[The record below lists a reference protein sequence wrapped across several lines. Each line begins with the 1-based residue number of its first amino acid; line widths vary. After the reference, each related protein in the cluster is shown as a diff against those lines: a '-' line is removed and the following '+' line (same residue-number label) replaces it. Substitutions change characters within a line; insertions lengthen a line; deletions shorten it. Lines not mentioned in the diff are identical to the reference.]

1 MRKVFRVIYLLAMP
15 ILFLALL
22 AICLS
27 FEGTMVMTSTAATV
41 EGTTTVGVNAN
52 CLINLNGIVFM
63 VENFQANL
71 AKQFKYTISGTSLF
85 DLSLVLTDVT
95 SGDPLSLGEEVKI
108 TLQMLSI
115 IGIVVF
121 GIGFFLSEVGY
132 GSKVVTVL
140 GAIILIGG
148 SVCIFMDGNLDEGLR
163 YILNVQTVQNEE
175 TVVTQV
181 LNFRLDWLTIKL
193 VAGIADGLTL
203 LNVLFVLIR
212 RKKIA

>member
-1 MRKVFRVIYLLAMP
+1 M
-15 ILFLALL
+15 
-22 AICLS
+22 
-27 FEGTMVMTSTAATV
+27 
-41 EGTTTVGVNAN
+41 
-52 CLINLNGIVFM
+52 
-63 VENFQANL
+63 
-71 AKQFKYTISGTSLF
+71 
-85 DLSLVLTDVT
+85 VLTDVT

>member
-71 AKQFKYTISGTSLF
+71 AKQFK
-85 DLSLVLTDVT
+85 
-95 SGDPLSLGEEVKI
+95 
-108 TLQMLSI
+108 
-115 IGIVVF
+115 
-121 GIGFFLSEVGY
+121 
-132 GSKVVTVL
+132 
-140 GAIILIGG
+140 
-148 SVCIFMDGNLDEGLR
+148 
-163 YILNVQTVQNEE
+163 
-175 TVVTQV
+175 
-181 LNFRLDWLTIKL
+181 
-193 VAGIADGLTL
+193 
-203 LNVLFVLIR
+203 
-212 RKKIA
+212 